1 MADVYESL
9 LSNNLGRSLLN
20 SLNLPVPT
28 VLERHSQTQTSFVS
42 GNVLIG
48 AAPGGRMLDVI
59 VSTLKQSNATVQVAQ
74 NGASL
79 NELKQAGE
87 KAELNLATVDT
98 SAEGAK
104 FKALVFD
111 ATGIE
116 SSEQTRELYNFFH
129 PVIRKLA
136 DCARVIVIGTPP
148 ESCKSN
154 PKAQIAQRS
163 LEGFVRSVGKEIGKK
178 GATAQLIWM
187 APGAETQLES
197 TVRFFLSPKAAF
209 VSGQVVRISKRDGKG
224 KTATNNIA
232 PLTGKVALVTGASRG
247 IGESV
252 ARVLARDGAT
262 VVCLDVPAAM
272 AALEGVA
279 NSINGKA
286 LAADITEQNGPKAIA
301 DYLEEH
307 FKGVDL
313 VVHNAGI
320 TRDKTLGRMPDHFWD
335 LTIAVNLTAEEL
347 INDELINR
355 KLLRSNGRIVCVSSI
370 SGIAGNFGQTNYATS
385 KCGVIGYVEA
395 MAKQLKDGVTI
406 NAVAPGFI
414 ETQMTAAMP
423 ITIREAGRRMNS
435 LSQGGLPV
443 DVAET
448 IAYYCNPLSGGVNG
462 NIIRV
467 CGQSLIGK

>member
-1 MADVYESL
+1 MSDLYLKFVNTPIGKSVVQSLSLPSPVNLERWQRADQPFVEGHVLLGAGPEPKAIKGLADLISNSAATLYYPDHVESL
-9 LSNNLGRSLLN
+9 NASTALAQSHKAN
-20 SLNLPVPT
+20 SLEMDN
-28 VLERHSQTQTSFVS
+28 
-42 GNVLIG
+42 IG
-48 AAPGGRMLDVI
+48 EQRR
-59 VSTLKQSNATVQVAQ
+59 
-74 NGASL
+74 
-79 NELKQAGE
+79 
-87 KAELNLATVDT
+87 
-98 SAEGAK
+98 

-111 ATGIE
+111 ATGLTDT
-116 SSEQTRELYNFFH
+116 SQLRCVYDFFH
-129 PVIRKLA
+129 PTIRNI
-136 DCARVIVIGTPP
+136 ARNGRILVVGTDPANCTTP
-148 ESCKSN
+148 VQAATQ
-154 PKAQIAQRS
+154 KA

-178 GATAQLIWM
+178 GATAQLVWIE
-187 APGAETQLES
+187 PGAENQLES
-197 TVRFFLSPKAAF
+197 TVRFFLSPKSAF
-209 VSGQVVRISKRDGKG
+209 VSGQVVRISKRDSKG

-247 IGESV
+247 IGEAI

-262 VVCLDVPAAM
+262 IVCLDVPAAM

-286 LAADITEQNGPKAIA
+286 LAADITDPGGPKTIA
-301 DYLEEH
+301 DFLERH
-307 FKGVDL
+307 YKGVDL
-313 VVHNAGI
+313 VIHNAGI

-347 INDELINR
+347 INEELMSR
-355 KLLRSNGRIVCVSSI
+355 KLLRANGRIVCVSSI

-395 MAKQLKDGVTI
+395 MARQLDNGMTI

-435 LSQGGLPV
+435 LSQGGQPV

-448 IAYYCNPLSGGVNG
+448 IAYYCNPLSSSVNG
-462 NIIRV
+462 NVIRV